1 MNKSEWGGVKKH
13 CDVQDK
19 RMRCAALQYA
29 NGQAKECDGLNE
41 TLHSFPNVFRVSFIY
56 VKDTI
61 SHTAYEKS
69 IPQIADIAIYV
80 FLFIYKDRLNIYKD
94 CLNDKYKKI
103 GVKPQNREPYTY
115 FIL

>member
-1 MNKSEWGGVKKH
+1 M
-13 CDVQDK
+13 
-19 RMRCAALQYA
+19 
-29 NGQAKECDGLNE
+29 NE

-69 IPQIADIAIYV
+69 IPQIADIAICV

>member
-1 MNKSEWGGVKKH
+1 MGGVKKH

-56 VKDTI
+56 VKFTI
-61 SHTAYEKS
+61 NAPLITDQSLLK
-69 IPQIADIAIYV
+69 
-80 FLFIYKDRLNIYKD
+80 
-94 CLNDKYKKI
+94 
-103 GVKPQNREPYTY
+103 
-115 FIL
+115 FILV

>member
-1 MNKSEWGGVKKH
+1 MKKH
-13 CDVQDK
+13 CDLHDK

-29 NGQAKECDGLNE
+29 NGQVKECDGLNE

-69 IPQIADIAIYV
+69 IPQIADIAICI

-94 CLNDKYKKI
+94 CLNGKDKKI
-103 GVKPQNREPYTY
+103 GVKPQNRGTLHLFY
-115 FIL
+115 IIV

>member
-1 MNKSEWGGVKKH
+1 M
-13 CDVQDK
+13 QYK
-19 RMRCAALQYA
+19 RIRCVALQYA
-29 NGQAKECDGLNE
+29 NGQVKECDGLNE

-69 IPQIADIAIYV
+69 IPQIADIAICI

-94 CLNDKYKKI
+94 CLNGKDKKI
-103 GVKPQNREPYTY
+103 GVKPQNRGTLHLIY
-115 FIL
+115 IIV

>member
-1 MNKSEWGGVKKH
+1 MDFKW
-13 CDVQDK
+13 
-19 RMRCAALQYA
+19 
-29 NGQAKECDGLNE
+29 KECDGLNE
-41 TLHSFPNVFRVSFIY
+41 TLHSFSNVFRVSFIY

-69 IPQIADIAIYV
+69 IPQIADIAICI

-103 GVKPQNREPYTY
+103 GVKPQIVEPYT
-115 FIL
+115 